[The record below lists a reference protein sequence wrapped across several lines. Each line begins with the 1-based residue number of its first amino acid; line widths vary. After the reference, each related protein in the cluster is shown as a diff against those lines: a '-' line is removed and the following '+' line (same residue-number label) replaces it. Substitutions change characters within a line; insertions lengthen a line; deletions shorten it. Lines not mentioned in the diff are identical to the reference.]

1 MVTNDEIEN
10 ADVSQLPIRTR
21 IEAFYKGTEEISKFA
36 ESVINPVLRGQLNLS
51 DREKAIV
58 GTYYRMYT
66 WLKSMTVL
74 NNSIHFQGAATAT
87 RALIELL
94 IDIKI
99 IMEDKTGN
107 LIKKFHAFPEV
118 EKFRFAENLVS
129 FKDTHP
135 GASNIDVSLQRTF
148 VNKSGRKQNIEKIV
162 IKYWGKNKKGKP
174 NYPQHWT
181 GKKIKERAKDLG
193 FRYEELYM
201 KSFPFLSWYVHS
213 GSTGY
218 AGLNKEAIDACF
230 GLSHSVAQEI
240 FLEGMLIC
248 AMEMKISEAI
258 IKFSKFVED
267 LRLTPGN
274 FLVQEL
280 KKLKEKKI

>member
-10 ADVSQLPIRTR
+10 AVSKLPIRTR
-21 IEAFYKGTEEISKFA
+21 VEAFYKGTEEISKFT
-36 ESVINPVLRGQLNLS
+36 ESVINPVLKGQLNLS

-58 GTYYRMYT
+58 GTYYRMYA
-66 WLKSMTVL
+66 WLKTMVTF
-74 NNSIHFQGAATAT
+74 NNSIHFQGAAAAT

-99 IMEDKTGN
+99 IIEDKTGN
-107 LIKKFHAFPEV
+107 LVEKFHAFPEI

-129 FKDTHP
+129 FKDAYP
-135 GASNIDVSLQRTF
+135 DDSNIDVSLQRAY
-148 VNKSGRKQNIEKIV
+148 VNKPDRKQNIEKIV
-162 IKYWGKNKKGKP
+162 IRYWGKNKKGKP

-181 GKKIKERAKDLG
+181 GKNIKERAKDLG
-193 FRYEELYM
+193 FGFEELYM

-230 GLSHSVAQEI
+230 GLSHSIAQEI
-240 FLEGMLIC
+240 FLEGMLVC
-248 AMEMKISEAI
+248 AREMKISEAI
-258 IKFSKFVED
+258 SKFSKFIEA
-267 LRLTPGN
+267 LHLTPSN

-280 KKLKEKKI
+280 KKLKEKRI